1 MSVQRQG
8 QQSSSRS
15 VVLNPYTVE
24 RRDVSEFWKIHLPRP
39 KRFPSGGDFAP
50 RGPRDCTRATQF
62 RSYYGLLMRKK

>member
-24 RRDVSEFWKIHLPRP
+24 RRDVSEFWKIHRDFPRAGILHP
-39 KRFPSGGDFAP
+39 EAREIA
-50 RGPRDCTRATQF
+50 RGLHSLDHIMAF
-62 RSYYGLLMRKK
+62 